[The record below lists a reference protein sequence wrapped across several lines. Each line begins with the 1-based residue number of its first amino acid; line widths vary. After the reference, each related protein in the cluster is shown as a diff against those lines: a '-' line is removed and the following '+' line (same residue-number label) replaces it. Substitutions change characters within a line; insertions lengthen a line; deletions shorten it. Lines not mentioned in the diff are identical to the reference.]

1 MSNEK
6 SWMIWIPRT
15 LCRMAQQ
22 FAVQPAE
29 ELNGTNQKRGMA
41 KTSPAR
47 APSLALLSCASHAI
61 AMTDSATNASATTS
75 TRQNVA
81 DLVSADRAFHV
92 QDVELVLAGAKGKF
106 ELIRLSRL
114 DHTQFGSTLPSSGW
128 GAASRRSKK

>member
-1 MSNEK
+1 MSKER

-47 APSLALLSCASHAI
+47 SLALLSCASHAI
-61 AMTDSATNASATTS
+61 AMTARRTHRQRLQPVKMSRASSLTAHFMS
-75 TRQNVA
+75 RM
-81 DLVSADRAFHV
+81 
-92 QDVELVLAGAKGKF
+92 
-106 ELIRLSRL
+106 LSSYLRV
-114 DHTQFGSTLPSSGW
+114 PK
-128 GAASRRSKK
+128 ASLS

>member
-1 MSNEK
+1 MSKER

-15 LCRMAQQ
+15 PCRMAQQ

-47 APSLALLSCASHAI
+47 SLELLSCASHAI
-61 AMTDSATNASATTS
+61 AMTARRTH
-75 TRQNVA
+75 RQRLQPVKM
-81 DLVSADRAFHV
+81 SRPSSSDRASRV

-106 ELIRLSRL
+106 ELIRLSLSGL
-114 DHTQFGSTLPSSGW
+114 DHTHFGSTLPSSGW

>member
-1 MSNEK
+1 MSKER

-47 APSLALLSCASHAI
+47 SLELLSCASHAI
-61 AMTDSATNASATTS
+61 AMTAPRTHRQRPQPVKMSRAS
-75 TRQNVA
+75 
-81 DLVSADRAFHV
+81 SADRAFHV
-92 QDVELVLAGAKGKF
+92 QDVELVLAGAKGKLK
-106 ELIRLSRL
+106 LIRLSRL
-114 DHTQFGSTLPSSGW
+114 DHTHFGSTLPSSGW